1 MASINATCSCDS
13 YGQAWSWTSLATYT
27 TLAVSVAMNIFF
39 LWKRYAPKTV
49 PIKSQIAPL
58 KPLTKNVTE
67 RHLSHSERI
76 EQLKADKHA
85 VVASRGTSIGE
96 GVVVTSSP
104 YDSLLCDHEYTG
116 YALEVFGYLADNSYG
131 SMIWNIRVTV
141 DTLSGTGKKMED
153 KGVHPLKLIELMA
166 THQPLKKA
174 MRLIFKDSLK
184 RGSVI
189 DAPGVAKPLLKKK
202 GLSCGIKAKLDG
214 CTDLQKYFNGFVQAL
229 GLNKHEVAQVQAFFQ
244 VRNWEGLIKFLIDR

>member
-39 LWKRYAPKTV
+39 LWKRYAPKTA
-49 PIKSQIAPL
+49 PIKSQFAPL

-174 MRLIFKDSLK
+174 MRLVFKDSLK

-189 DAPGVAKPLLKKK
+189 DAPAIAKPLL
-202 GLSCGIKAKLDG
+202 
-214 CTDLQKYFNGFVQAL
+214 
-229 GLNKHEVAQVQAFFQ
+229 
-244 VRNWEGLIKFLIDR
+244 